1 MMDDTRKYIEEFR
14 QALLMDK
21 IKCEEITKR
30 LTIAI
35 EAEYLKENPRVDFIK
50 ACEDFLWELGTQ
62 RQQSFT
68 SANQQYLT
76 AIHNATTELKIPSL
90 GKTMIS
96 RFVAI
101 AVTLLLIIVLGQ
113 NTLRFQWF
121 TQEPH
126 PEGEIHIVQG
136 HEISIELIQSALADH
151 DAHSSM
157 KTSDFLELCDFLGF
171 TPTLI
176 LPEAIS
182 AYSATYYITVEP
194 GLIVLDTL
202 YNDQLGNSVAV
213 LKIEYY
219 LDPEEANF
227 MLQQDVPGE
236 YIDINGYPI
245 YCSTNIDRQSFTWL
259 ENSTLIT
266 LSGYI
271 ERESGL
277 QIVSELIRR
286 NTYD

>member
-1 MMDDTRKYIEEFR
+1 MDDTRKCIEEFR
-14 QALLMDK
+14 QELSMNK
-21 IKCEEITKR
+21 IKCEDIAKR

-35 EAEYLKENPRVDFIK
+35 ESEYLKESPCVDFIM

-62 RQQSFT
+62 GQQSFT
-68 SANQQYLT
+68 SANQQYLA
-76 AIHNATTELKIPSL
+76 AIHSATTERKTPAS
-90 GKTMIS
+90 GKMVIS

-101 AVTLLLIIVLGQ
+101 AVTLLLIIVLGH
-113 NTLRFQWF
+113 NALRFQWF
-121 TQEPH
+121 TQKSH

-151 DAHSSM
+151 NAHSSM
-157 KTSDFLELCDFLGF
+157 KTSDFLELCEFLGF
-171 TPTLI
+171 TPTLL
-176 LPEAIS
+176 LPDAIS
-182 AYSATYYITVEP
+182 AYSSTYYVTVEP

-227 MLQQDVPGE
+227 MLQQDAPGE
-236 YIDINGYPI
+236 YIDINGYTI
-245 YCSTNIDRQSFTWL
+245 YYSTNFDRQSFTWL
-259 ENSTLIT
+259 ESSTLIT

-271 ERESGL
+271 ERECGI
-277 QIVSELIRR
+277 QIVTELIRR
-286 NTYD
+286 NTHD

>member
-1 MMDDTRKYIEEFR
+1 MDDTRKCIEEFR
-14 QALLMDK
+14 QALSMNK
-21 IKCEEITKR
+21 IKCEEIAKR

-35 EAEYLKENPRVDFIK
+35 EAEYLKESPCVDFIN

-62 RQQSFT
+62 GQQPFT
-68 SANQQYLT
+68 SANQQYLA
-76 AIHNATTELKIPSL
+76 AIHSATTEHKAPAL

-101 AVTLLLIIVLGQ
+101 AVSLLLIIVLGH
-113 NTLRFQWF
+113 NALRVQWF
-121 TQEPH
+121 TQKTH
-126 PEGEIHIVQG
+126 PEGDIHIVQG

-157 KTSDFLELCDFLGF
+157 KTSAFLELCDFLGF
-171 TPTLI
+171 TPTLL

-182 AYSATYYITVEP
+182 ACCATYYVTVEP

-213 LKIEYY
+213 LKNEYY

-227 MLQQDVPGE
+227 MLQQDAPGE
-236 YIDINGYPI
+236 YIDINGYTI

-271 ERESGL
+271 ERECGI
-277 QIVSELIRR
+277 QIVTEMIRR
-286 NTYD
+286 NTHD